1 MLGINRCRVTMNCMT
16 FCIALRVADGVVALA
31 DTRIVR
37 GSSVSNK
44 FKISNLPVD
53 DGAAVVMTSGLR
65 SVRDKAIARLEDGIV
80 EGRVRAD
87 RLHELASALGDELK
101 RVRVEDGAS
110 LAGSGLSFNVNGIL
124 AGRLNND
131 PEPEVIH
138 LYPEGNWVSV
148 APEAPYV
155 IIGRSYYGKP
165 ILDRLLH
172 FDTPL
177 GDALSLAYLAFDAT
191 RASVTDVDFP
201 IDVGVLG
208 NGDDQFRRARFEG
221 EDLAAAHSWWTHQLA
236 TAVRTLPS
244 DWADVLWQAPAEP
257 SPTNSTETITP

>member
-1 MLGINRCRVTMNCMT
+1 MLGIIRHGVTMNNMT

-37 GSSVSNK
+37 GSTVSNK
-44 FKISNLPVD
+44 FKISNVPVEN
-53 DGAAVVMTSGLR
+53 GAAVVMTSGLR
-65 SVRDKAIARLEDGIV
+65 SVRDKAVARLEDRITAGSV
-80 EGRVRAD
+80 NVD

-101 RVRVEDGAS
+101 RVRAEDGDS
-110 LAGSGLSFNVNGIL
+110 LADSGLSFNVNGIL
-124 AGRLNND
+124 AGRLEQD
-131 PEPEVIH
+131 PEPQVIH

-208 NGDDQFRRARFEG
+208 NNDEQFRQARFEG

-236 TAVRTLPS
+236 ISVRTLPS
-244 DWADVLWQAPAEP
+244 DWADVLWQAP
-257 SPTNSTETITP
+257 SVQTTTTSTETTSP

>member
-1 MLGINRCRVTMNCMT
+1 MT

-31 DTRIVR
+31 DTQIVR
-37 GSSVSNK
+37 GSTVTKK
-44 FKISNLPVD
+44 FKISNVPVD
-53 DGAAVVMTSGLR
+53 NGAAVVMTSGLR
-65 SVRDKAIARLEDGIV
+65 SVRDKAVTRLEDGIA
-80 EGRVRAD
+80 EGRIKVD

-101 RVRVEDGAS
+101 RVKSEDGES
-110 LAGSGLSFNVNGIL
+110 LADSGLSFNVNGIL
-124 AGRLNND
+124 AGRLEQD
-131 PEPEVIH
+131 PEPQVIH

-177 GDALSLAYLAFDAT
+177 NDALSLAYLAFDAT

-208 NGDDQFRRARFEG
+208 TADAEFRQSRFDG
-221 EDLAAAHSWWTHQLA
+221 EDLVAAHSWWTHQLA

-244 DWADVLWQAPAEP
+244 EWADVLWQATPE
-257 SPTNSTETITP
+257 SSNSSETADS

>member
-1 MLGINRCRVTMNCMT
+1 MT

-31 DTRIVR
+31 DTQIVR
-37 GSSVSNK
+37 GSTVSKK
-44 FKISNLPVD
+44 FKISNVPVD
-53 DGAAVVMTSGLR
+53 NGAAVVMTSGLR
-65 SVRDKAIARLEDGIV
+65 SVRDKAVTRLEDGIT
-80 EGRVRAD
+80 EGRIKVD

-101 RVRVEDGAS
+101 QVKAEDGDS
-110 LAGSGLSFNVNGIL
+110 LAESGLSFNVNGIL
-124 AGRLNND
+124 AGRLEHD
-131 PEPEVIH
+131 PEPQVIH

-155 IIGRSYYGKP
+155 IIGRTYYGKP

-177 GDALSLAYLAFDAT
+177 ADALSLAYLAFDAT

-201 IDVGVLG
+201 IDVGVMG
-208 NGDDQFRRARFEG
+208 VNDDGFRQARFEG

-244 DWADVLWQAPAEP
+244 DWAEVLWQAAPDSVDPPDADH
-257 SPTNSTETITP
+257 STETNSS

>member
-1 MLGINRCRVTMNCMT
+1 MLVDGRYRVHDETMT

-31 DTRIVR
+31 DTQIVR
-37 GSSVSNK
+37 GSSVSKK
-44 FKISNLPVD
+44 FKISDVPVR

-65 SVRDKAIARLEDGIV
+65 SVRDKAISRLEDGIE
-80 EGRVRAD
+80 EGRVKVD

-101 RVRVEDGAS
+101 QVRAEDGDS
-110 LAGSGLSFNVNGIL
+110 LAESGLSFNVNAIL
-124 AGRLNND
+124 TGRLEND
-131 PEPEVIH
+131 DEPQVIH

-172 FDTPL
+172 ADTPL
-177 GDALSLAYLAFDAT
+177 GDAMSLAYLAFDAT

-201 IDVGVLG
+201 IDVAVMGA
-208 NGDDQFRRARFEG
+208 DDADFRRARFDG

-236 TAVRTLPS
+236 TAVRSLPS
-244 DWADVLWQAPAEP
+244 EWADELW
-257 SPTNSTETITP
+257 STS